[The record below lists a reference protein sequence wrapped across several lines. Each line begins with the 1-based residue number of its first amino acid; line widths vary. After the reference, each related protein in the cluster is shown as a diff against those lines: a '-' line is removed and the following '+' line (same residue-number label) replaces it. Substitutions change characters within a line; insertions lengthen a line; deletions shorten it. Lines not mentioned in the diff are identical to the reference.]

1 MEVGEEEVLG
11 TSVDNSITSE
21 VWFFFFSFGDFHF
34 IDVFP

>member
-21 VWFFFFSFGDFHF
+21 VRFFFSFGDFHF